1 MKLVYHCFG
10 GAHTSIT
17 CASIHLN
24 YLPKDK
30 IPTERDFRSIPFYDE
45 MESHRVGTA
54 LFMGKDELGFD
65 VYVWGMKGGKSLV
78 IPSIRSYINQ
88 SNPKRNE
95 ILFVNALANLHPL
108 TSIGGITSRRLGL
121 VSIGRA
127 MTIRGIII
135 TYPAF
140 VDLVARVKENLR
152 KRSIFLD
159 L

>member
-1 MKLVYHCFG
+1 MYHCYG

-17 CASIHLN
+17 CASIHLK
-24 YLPKDK
+24 YLPCDK
-30 IPTERDFRSIPFYDE
+30 IPSEKDFRSIPFYDE

-78 IPSIRSYINQ
+78 IPSIRSYLNQ
-88 SNPKRNE
+88 TNPKRNE
-95 ILFVNALANLHPL
+95 ILFVNALAHLHPL
-108 TSIGGITSRRLGL
+108 TAIGGITSRRLGM
-121 VSIGRA
+121 VGIGRA
-127 MTIRGIII
+127 MTIKGIIV

-140 VDLVARVKENLR
+140 VELVERVKDNLR
-152 KRSIFLD
+152 KRLISLD

>member
-24 YLPKDK
+24 YLPCDK
-30 IPTERDFRSIPFYDE
+30 IPSEKEFSSIPFYDE
-45 MESHRVGTA
+45 TESYRVGTA
-54 LFMGKDELGFD
+54 LFMGKDEQGID

-88 SNPKRNE
+88 TNSKRNE
-95 ILFVNALANLHPL
+95 ILFVNALSNLHPL
-108 TSIGGITSRRLGL
+108 TSVGGIASRKLGL
-121 VSIGRA
+121 VSLGRA
-127 MTIRGIII
+127 MTIKGIILK
-135 TYPAF
+135 YPAF
-140 VDLVARVKENLR
+140 VELVTRVKENLHQ
-152 KRSIFLD
+152 RSISLD